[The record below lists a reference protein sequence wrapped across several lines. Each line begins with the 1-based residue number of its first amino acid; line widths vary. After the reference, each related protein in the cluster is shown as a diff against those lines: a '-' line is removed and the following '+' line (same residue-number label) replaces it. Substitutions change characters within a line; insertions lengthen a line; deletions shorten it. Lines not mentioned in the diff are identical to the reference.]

1 MKKITY
7 KWSAFLIGILLVF
20 ASCQT
25 ELEKYYQTPDWLKGN
40 SWEVLEKKGNF
51 KLFLEAVE
59 RTSFKDLVQGKGVI
73 TVMAPTDSAFQVY
86 LDKHNYSSVAAVP
99 DSVLTKLVGYHLV
112 FYSFTKE
119 AFENYKPNGVESEN
133 VLKGMYYK
141 YRTKSRD
148 AISVVPDPAYNDFPR
163 RVIHKDRFLPVFSY
177 NLFESFMIDAKSNYE
192 FFYPGS
198 KWTGSAGFNVSNA
211 SVKEYAIVTDNGYVY
226 VLDQVLEPLETI
238 YKTLENAQG
247 FDQFKNA
254 YNRFVTFEYDATS
267 TAEYGNGD
275 SLYIMN
281 HGDQLPPIASEWP
294 VSDYTQLAILSYGA
308 YSLFAPDNTAM
319 QAFFNKYWSPYY
331 SSIDSVHFEPLL
343 ALLQNHFYAGT
354 ILFPEQI
361 EAGELKTSYGSL
373 IQFDR
378 TSAKMKSICTNGSLY
393 GLDHVLIPP
402 MFEKVTSPM
411 YCNPN
416 YNIILDMMKNAQLVQ
431 TLISDA
437 IKFNVFYPTDHM
449 ITMYTNLEGRAI
461 QYQNLNSKKYGAQ
474 EVQIDGDLGFTAMS
488 RSQKKTFASGHVG
501 TELLT
506 TKGDEAIYRTLNSYN
521 YIYTKGNKVYSSA
534 LFNLGDDAKVPTF
547 TKINGDWTNGNA
559 YALQG
564 ETASALV
571 PESNQFKAMITSIAS
586 PVVFTNFKLAIQS
599 AALDKTSPPFDFL
612 QGERFIAFI
621 PKDDAILAGW
631 TSGKIPFSPASTVT
645 SYLKRYFVNVGA
657 SNLLDYPFSGAG
669 IQGEIKT
676 FATNASGVAVKFTL
690 VDTDGQLYVKDG
702 KGNMVKVISYFPYIY
717 ADGAAYLID
726 GLLETE

>member
-7 KWSAFLIGILLVF
+7 KWFALLIGILF
-20 ASCQT
+20 AFSSCQT

-133 VLKGMYYK
+133 KLKGMYYK

-148 AISVVPDPAYNDFPR
+148 AISVVTDPAYNDYPR
-163 RVIHKDRFLPVFSY
+163 KVIHKDRFLPVFSN
-177 NLFESFMIDAKSNYE
+177 NLFESYMLDAKSNYE
-192 FFYPGS
+192 FFYPLS
-198 KWTGSAGFNVSNA
+198 TWTGSNGFNVSNA
-211 SVKEYAIVTDNGYVY
+211 SVKEFSIVTDNGYVY
-226 VLDQVLEPLETI
+226 TLNQVLEPLETI

-254 YNRFVTFEYDATS
+254 YNRFVTFEYDPTS
-267 TAEYGNGD
+267 TLEYGNGD

-281 HGDQLPPIASEWP
+281 HGFELPPIASEWP
-294 VSDYTQLAILSYGA
+294 VPDYTQLAILSYGA
-308 YSLFAPDNTAM
+308 YNLFAPDNTAM
-319 QAFFNKYWSPYY
+319 QAFFNKYWSAYY
-331 SSIDSVHFEPLL
+331 TSLDSVNFEPLL
-343 ALLQNHFYAGT
+343 ALLQNHYFAGT
-354 ILFPEQI
+354 ILFPQQI
-361 EAGELKTSYGSL
+361 ESGQLKTGYGSL

-393 GLDHVLIPP
+393 GLDHVLVPP

-411 YCNPN
+411 YCNPA
-416 YNIILDMMKNAQLVQ
+416 YKIILNMMKNAQLVQ

-437 IKFNVFYPTDHM
+437 TKFNVFYPTDNM

-488 RSQKKTFASGHVG
+488 RSQKKTFASAHVA
-501 TELLT
+501 TERLT
-506 TKGDEAIYRTLNSYN
+506 TKGDESIYRTLTSYN

-534 LFNLGDDAKVPTF
+534 LYNLGDDAKVPTF

-571 PESNQFKAMITSIAS
+571 PEPNQFKAMITSIAS
-586 PVVFTNFKLAIQS
+586 PVVFTNFKFAIQS

-621 PKDDAILAGW
+621 PKDDAVLAGW
-631 TSGKIPFSPASTVT
+631 TSAKIPFSPASAVT
-645 SYLKRYFVNVGA
+645 AYLKRYFVNVGA

-669 IQGEIKT
+669 VQGEIKT
-676 FATNASGVAVKFTL
+676 FATTSGGAAVKFTL

-702 KGNMVKVISYFPYIY
+702 KGNMVKVLSYFPYIY